1 MKEPVKQLE
10 HFLVT
15 GDSSAHSSFNIPLIC
30 EAPTLYHAASSIFE
44 LLCFKVLT
52 HTETKSSCKELQHS
66 SREETHSAG
75 GWRDTQ
81 LPPGSSKCHAGR
93 DWGSDNGIINTA
105 VWVFPGVSAV
115 KNLPASAGDL
125 GSIPGSGRSPG
136 EGNGNP
142 VQYSCLGH
150 PMDRGAWW
158 ATVHGVTKESDTTE
172 QLNKNTDVQSALRNQ
187 MQKPLLLLREWSE
200 DSRESM
206 VLEKGEQDSKEKKHS
221 RFKEE
226 YEYNHGS

>member
-1 MKEPVKQLE
+1 MEIFQWFIMKHFLWCLKEPVKQLE

-15 GDSSAHSSFNIPLIC
+15 GDSSAHSSFNNPLIC

-158 ATVHGVTKESDTTE
+158 ATVHGVQKRAGCNWATDQQQQSTDYGEKNHIRGLRLSLVNWHQSLSES
-172 QLNKNTDVQSALRNQ
+172 LLPIYKMNK
-187 MQKPLLLLREWSE
+187 
-200 DSRESM
+200 
-206 VLEKGEQDSKEKKHS
+206 
-221 RFKEE
+221 
-226 YEYNHGS
+226 